1 MTRRRL
7 TDRQMKQ
14 AASIAVESGLRV
26 KIGPDRSVSFEPIRE
41 GDDAPAPDEAAE
53 LEAKMAERMGG
64 KAAAR

>member
-7 TDRQMKQ
+7 TARQIDL
-14 AASIAVESGLRV
+14 AAKAAAENGVRV
-26 KIGPDRSVSFEPIRE
+26 KVGADRSLSFEPIRE
-41 GDDAPAPDEAAE
+41 GDAAPAPDEAAE